1 LWEHDAVLTENQTT
15 DLIRLRNGACGAALV
30 WDFHAAPDYLRA
42 LSDNGGDEDWIAVL
56 PVAHPALRYG
66 GARWV
71 DALSLVDPQRIELP
85 ALHLVVL
92 IGAHG

>member
-1 LWEHDAVLTENQTT
+1 MLTEDQTL
-15 DLIRLRNGACGAALV
+15 DLIRLRNGARGAALV

-56 PVAHPALRYG
+56 PAAHPALRYG

-71 DALSLVDPQRIELP
+71 DALSNGEPQRVDLP
-85 ALHLVVL
+85 DLHLVVL
-92 IGAHG
+92 IGSHG